1 MVNFAHIFCKKLYNI
16 HKNKICSLSY
26 NYLVELA
33 EGSIEGRSFNV
44 KTPSVGFLS
53 PNNFQIHLN
62 KRAFAL
68 VFSIYLLYSYIE
80 LLYRS

>member
-1 MVNFAHIFCKKLYNI
+1 M
-16 HKNKICSLSY
+16 KICSLSY

-62 KRAFAL
+62 KSAFAL
-68 VFSIYLLYSYIE
+68 VHIIASS
-80 LLYRS
+80 

>member
-1 MVNFAHIFCKKLYNI
+1 MKFSSQFDI
-16 HKNKICSLSY
+16 
-26 NYLVELA
+26 YLIELA
-33 EGSIEGRSFNV
+33 EDSIEGRSFNV

-68 VFSIYLLYSYIE
+68 VHI
-80 LLYRS
+80 